1 MDRIEKVLDSS
12 RTQKTQ
18 MTYQSNIAKR
28 KPILPP
34 QPTNKYDVYYSV
46 KQQQEKV
53 NAVTKRLSS
62 PRI

>member
-12 RTQKTQ
+12 RTQRAQ
-18 MTYQSNIAKR
+18 MSYQHNIAKR
-28 KPILPP
+28 KPVLPP
-34 QPTNKYDVYYSV
+34 QQPSKYDVYYSV

-53 NAVTKRLSS
+53 NAVTMRLSS